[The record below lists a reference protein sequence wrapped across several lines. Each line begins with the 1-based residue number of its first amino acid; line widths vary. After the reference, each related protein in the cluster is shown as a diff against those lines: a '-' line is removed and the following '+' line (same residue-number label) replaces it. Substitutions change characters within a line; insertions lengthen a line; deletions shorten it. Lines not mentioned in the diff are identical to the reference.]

1 MLDDFST
8 PPDLLAAKQQMIQK
22 DLRGRGIRDEW
33 TLHAMAR
40 VPRERFVPAQSR
52 SEAYADNALPIGL
65 GQTISQPYIVALM
78 TEMLQLTGAE
88 RVLEIGTGSGYQT
101 AVLAEIT
108 REVLSVERIE
118 ALSRRAAEV
127 LGELG
132 YANVTLIVGDGT
144 LGYPQAAPYDRILV
158 TAGAPE
164 IPRALTDQLADGGI
178 LVMPVGDDDSQCLQ
192 AVRRRQD
199 RLLKTRLTPCRFVRL
214 VGEQGWPEGD

>member
-1 MLDDFST
+1 
-8 PPDLLAAKQQMIQK
+8 
-22 DLRGRGIRDEW
+22 
-33 TLHAMAR
+33 MAR
-40 VPRERFVPAQSR
+40 VPRERFVPVQSR

-158 TAGAPE
+158 TAAPGDS
-164 IPRALTDQLADGGI
+164 PRLDNHWRRRDSRDAGR
-178 LVMPVGDDDSQCLQ
+178 DDDSQSLQ
-192 AVRRRQD
+192 PFAAGRIACEDPPDPAGSFASSASRVGRRD
-199 RLLKTRLTPCRFVRL
+199 
-214 VGEQGWPEGD
+214 

>member
-1 MLDDFST
+1 MFDDLST
-8 PPDLLAAKQQMIQK
+8 PPDLLAAKQQMLEK
-22 DLRGRGIRDEW
+22 DLRGRGIRDTW

-40 VPRERFVPAQSR
+40 VPRERFVPPPSR

-78 TEMLQLTGAE
+78 TEMLCLTGAE

-118 ALSRRAAEV
+118 ALSRRAGEA

-132 YANVTLIVGDGT
+132 HANITLIVGDGT

-164 IPRALTDQLADGGI
+164 IPRALTGQLADGGI
-178 LVMPVGDDDSQCLQ
+178 LVIPVGEDDTQFLL
-192 AVRRRQD
+192 AVRRQGD
-199 RLLKTRLTPCRFVRL
+199 RLLKTRRTPCRFVRL
-214 VGEQGWPEGD
+214 VGEQGWPQGD